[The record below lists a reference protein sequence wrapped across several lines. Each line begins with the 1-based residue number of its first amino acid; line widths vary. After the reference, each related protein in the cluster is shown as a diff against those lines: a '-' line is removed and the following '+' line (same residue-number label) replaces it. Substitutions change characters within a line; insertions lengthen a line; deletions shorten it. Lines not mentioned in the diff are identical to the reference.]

1 MLERVIGVFKLESA
15 TFEEIEHD
23 EGATGQA
30 ALIVLIVV
38 LISAFATGFAGIV
51 SGQGFFANFLST
63 LLGGL
68 IGWAVISAILYF
80 VGTTFFKGEATIGEM
95 LRVVGFAYSPQILG
109 VIPCIGWLIG
119 LIWTFVALIV
129 ATRQG
134 LDITTGKALVTIII
148 AGIAYVIVVLVSAL
162 LFGGSLALFG

>member
-1 MLERVIGVFKLESA
+1 MLDRVVGVFKLESA

-30 ALIVLIVV
+30 ALVVLIVV
-38 LISAFATGFAGIV
+38 FISAFGTGFAGTV
-51 SGQGFFANFLST
+51 SGQGFFPNFLST
-63 LLGGL
+63 LLSGL
-68 IGWAVISAILYF
+68 VGWALISAILYF
-80 VGTTFFKGEATIGEM
+80 VGTAFFKGEATIGEM
-95 LRVVGFAYSPQILG
+95 LRVVGFAYAPQILG

-119 LIWTFVALIV
+119 FIWTFAALIV

-148 AGIAYVIVVLVSAL
+148 AAIAYAIVVLIIAAI
-162 LFGGSLALFG
+162 FGGTLALFG